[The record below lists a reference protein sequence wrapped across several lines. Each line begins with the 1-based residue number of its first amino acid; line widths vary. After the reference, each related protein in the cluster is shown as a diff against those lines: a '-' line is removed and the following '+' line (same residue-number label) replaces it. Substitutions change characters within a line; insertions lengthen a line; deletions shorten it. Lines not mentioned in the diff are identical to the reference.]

1 MCRYQFG
8 IRTLFFL
15 TVLTAFTI
23 VMTQFLLVQSDLTFV
38 FSLIFSGVSATVGV
52 AMIALAALFAICIA
66 ATQKFDPLRK
76 SNLRQCLDM
85 VVMGLIAM
93 GPALIFLVLLVANM
107 GL

>member
-1 MCRYQFG
+1 
-8 IRTLFFL
+8 
-15 TVLTAFTI
+15 
-23 VMTQFLLVQSDLTFV
+23 
-38 FSLIFSGVSATVGV
+38 
-52 AMIALAALFAICIA
+52 MIALAALFAICIA